1 MTPENQVVG
10 GGGAGQWVSGHQSAW
25 IPQRDAGVG
34 FLMDPAE
41 AGFQE
46 SQDWK
51 GMGSSFC
58 VHQGAEA
65 VVLKGCSRDPAS
77 LALPTAPCPPPK
89 HPGTR
94 DEAPDAACV
103 LWGEH

>member
-1 MTPENQVVG
+1 M
-10 GGGAGQWVSGHQSAW
+10 
-25 IPQRDAGVG
+25 G

>member
-1 MTPENQVVG
+1 M
-10 GGGAGQWVSGHQSAW
+10 GGAGQWVSGHQSAW

-51 GMGSSFC
+51 GMRSSSC

-77 LALPTAPCPPPK
+77 LALPTAPSPPPE